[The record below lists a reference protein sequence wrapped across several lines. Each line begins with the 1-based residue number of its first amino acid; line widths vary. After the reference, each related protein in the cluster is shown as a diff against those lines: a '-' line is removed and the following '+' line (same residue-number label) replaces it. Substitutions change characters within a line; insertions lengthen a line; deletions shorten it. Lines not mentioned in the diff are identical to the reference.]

1 MRKFVL
7 IITIVVLSAVTTI
20 TQEKKLSSAPA
31 SFRAFFATF
40 KRAVI
45 RGEKQKVA
53 GFAKFPFK
61 AA

>member
-20 TQEKKLSSAPA
+20 AQDKKLSSAPA
-31 SFRAFFATF
+31 SFSAFFATF